1 MTRMHDPRRLNL
13 PALAR
18 QEVVLAQTTQLSK
31 MERLMQE
38 LQGLEPDLMANLFV
52 QWQARAEYRSLPG
65 KTGEV
70 DLWLHLEGT
79 ATLPLV
85 CQRCLHRVDVPLVAN
100 QWFRF
105 VETEAVAMAEDDD
118 CEEDL
123 LVLEPQFDL
132 LAVLEDEL
140 LMALPLVPMH
150 ETCPEPPVLQ
160 ADFAT
165 GTHNAPGAERAHDN
179 LEPRRNPF
187 AVLAGLKKDMS

>member
-13 PALAR
+13 PVLAR
-18 QEVVLAQTTQLSK
+18 QETALAQTTPLSK
-31 MERLMQE
+31 MDRLVEE
-38 LQGLEPDLMANLFV
+38 LQGLEPDLIANLQV
-52 QWQARAEYRSLPG
+52 QWQVRAEFRSLPG
-65 KTGEV
+65 KVGEG
-70 DLWLHLEGT
+70 DLWLHLDGT
-79 ATLPLV
+79 AALPLV

-123 LVLEPQFDL
+123 LVLEPQFDV

-150 ETCPEPPVLQ
+150 EVCPEPPVLQ
-160 ADFAT
+160 AGFEKNVESAS
-165 GTHNAPGAERAHDN
+165 GAAQTQEN
-179 LEPRRNPF
+179 PEPRRNPF
-187 AVLAGLKKDMS
+187 AVLAGLKKDIP

>member
-13 PALAR
+13 PVLAR
-18 QEVVLAQTTQLSK
+18 QETALAQTTPLSK
-31 MERLMQE
+31 MERLVLE
-38 LQGLEPDLMANLFV
+38 SHGLEPDLIANFQV
-52 QWQARAEYRSLPG
+52 QWQAKAEYRKLPG
-65 KTGEV
+65 KVGEG
-70 DLWLHLEGT
+70 DLWLHLEGA

-85 CQRCLHRVDVPLVAN
+85 CQRCLHRVDVPLSAN

-150 ETCPEPPVLQ
+150 EVCPEPPVLQ
-160 ADFAT
+160 AGFEK
-165 GTHNAPGAERAHDN
+165 NAESAAGAAPTQEN
-179 LEPRRNPF
+179 PEPRRNPF
-187 AVLAGLKKDMS
+187 AVLAGLKKDIS